1 MFAITHC
8 VYYRCLMNGFNN
20 IEQNYLNPLE
30 FCPICFR
37 KIVKNIGFDKGSR
50 YQNLIRYC
58 KESELKQLQIDKK
71 LYEELLGLNKV
82 KTIQEEDKP
91 KTILVEQNKTKVQ
104 NNQNNR
110 GRSLQVGI
118 RRR

>member
-1 MFAITHC
+1 M
-8 VYYRCLMNGFNN
+8 
-20 IEQNYLNPLE
+20 
-30 FCPICFR
+30 
-37 KIVKNIGFDKGSR
+37 
-50 YQNLIRYC
+50 
-58 KESELKQLQIDKK
+58 QIDKK